1 MDNKCCTAV
10 ANELFNR
17 LTFLL
22 FVMVAVANQQKIS
35 GVIGHLL
42 DSFNHCPK
50 EWIGHITDHQADG
63 FCGLLRQR
71 TRVGIG
77 VVAE

>member
-1 MDNKCCTAV
+1 MDNKGRAAV

-22 FVMVAVANQQKIS
+22 FIMVAVANQQKIP

-50 EWIGHITDHQADG
+50 EWIGHITNDQTDG
-63 FCGLLRQR
+63 FSGLLRQC
-71 TRVGIG
+71 TRIRIG

>member
-1 MDNKCCTAV
+1 MDNKGRAAV

-22 FVMVAVANQQKIS
+22 FIMVAVANQQKIP

-50 EWIGHITDHQADG
+50 EWIGHISHHQTDG
-63 FCGLLRQR
+63 LCGLLCQR
-71 TRVGIG
+71 TRIGVG